1 MNGNNIRY
9 SDSFEV
15 EHISQEIDKIIRNKN
30 ITTNIYKTQTYNS
43 MIRGYICIRFIGFML
58 KGKRLD
64 YANLFSP
71 NEYENNDKI
80 IQKYFQ

>member
-15 EHISQEIDKIIRNKN
+15 EHISQEIDKFIRNKN
-30 ITTNIYKTQTYNS
+30 IITNNYRTQAYNS
-43 MIRGYICIRFIGFML
+43 IICGYFCIRFINFML
-58 KGKRLD
+58 KVKRLD

-71 NEYENNDKI
+71 NEYEKSE
-80 IQKYFQ
+80 